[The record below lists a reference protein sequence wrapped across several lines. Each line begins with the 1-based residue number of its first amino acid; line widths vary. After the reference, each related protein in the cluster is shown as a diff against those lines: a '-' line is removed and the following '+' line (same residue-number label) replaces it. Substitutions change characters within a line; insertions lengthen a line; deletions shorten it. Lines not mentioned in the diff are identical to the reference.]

1 MKFVAAALAL
11 VSALALVAAADDRQ
25 TIDFTDADGGEGF
38 CKKWKCACINY
49 VPNDSSLYFQAAY
62 CQPGDARNNA
72 RDTTARVFC
81 SFTDGTNKK
90 LVNKHIAAAT
100 GGHLHQY

>member
-1 MKFVAAALAL
+1 MLRARRQLGDGDVDLFAPPDLAP
-11 VSALALVAAADDRQ
+11 SSSSSDTHAPLAS
-25 TIDFTDADGGEGF
+25 
-38 CKKWKCACINY
+38 KKWKCACINY

-90 LVNKHIAAAT
+90 
-100 GGHLHQY
+100 

>member
-38 CKKWKCACINY
+38 W
-49 VPNDSSLYFQAAY
+49 
-62 CQPGDARNNA
+62 
-72 RDTTARVFC
+72 
-81 SFTDGTNKK
+81 
-90 LVNKHIAAAT
+90 
-100 GGHLHQY
+100 